1 MQRHMHEEMI
11 NLVKSLR
18 GTYKKADKE
27 IVVEVVNTYKQKH
40 NCSYRHAYDMTVEGN
55 PSFSAYTSWR
65 RKSAIM
71 SNTSTSE

>member
-1 MQRHMHEEMI
+1 MQRHMHVEMI

-27 IVVEVVNTYKQKH
+27 MVVKVINEYKQEH
-40 NCSYRHAYDMTVEGN
+40 NCSYQHAYDMTVEGN

-65 RKSAIM
+65 RKLETEN
-71 SNTSTSE
+71 NT